1 MQRSIICLLIALA
14 FWQYRNGGGIAPAP
28 KPVPSPAPG
37 GVAELATIAGT
48 MAAADKK
55 SLHQAYDILSS
66 GIANDTAQ
74 DPVFSRLD
82 QVRQAH
88 RAALLMVWSAAGN
101 KPDKYPGL
109 GAALDSLL
117 KAEIGDTDA
126 PLSPSIRAKVVDLFA
141 RISQSFK

>member
-1 MQRSIICLLIALA
+1 MQRSIICLLIAFA
-14 FWQYRNGGGIAPAP
+14 FWQYRNGGDIAPMP

-37 GVAELATIAGT
+37 GVAELATFAGT
-48 MAAADKK
+48 MASADKQ
-55 SLHQAYDILSS
+55 SLNQAYSILSS
-66 GIANDTAQ
+66 GIANDTTQ

-82 QVRQAH
+82 QIRQAH

-126 PLSPSIRAKVVDLFA
+126 PLSPAIRAKVVDLFA
-141 RISQSFK
+141 RISKTF